1 MSKYVPVY
9 ERPIETMHIMDKYW
23 PYYTDKY
30 QGSQRHT
37 YEFLSEQRKCS
48 IEMLE
53 YHMTNM
59 GREAKIRAMWSIE
72 KLRTQEI
79 KL

>member
-1 MSKYVPVY
+1 MSKYIPIKT
-9 ERPIETMHIMDKYW
+9 RPIETMHIMDKHW
-23 PYYTDKY
+23 PYDTDKY

-37 YEFLSEQRKCS
+37 YEFLSEQRQCS

-59 GREAKIRAMWSIE
+59 DREAKIRAMWCIE
-72 KLRTQEI
+72 MLRTQEI